1 MANQDYKARHDAA
14 MQNPQTPE
22 EHMLVELTYRLDILA
37 HRYKDDA
44 AMIPAV
50 EKLGS
55 AIIALLNDNTGRLDQ
70 GLLDAHVRSE
80 VESAGGDS
88 DEL

>member
-1 MANQDYKARHDAA
+1 MADQDYKARHNAA

-22 EHMLVELTYRLDILA
+22 ENMLVELTYRLDILA
-37 HRYKDDA
+37 NRYKDDA

-55 AIIALLNDNTGRLDQ
+55 AIISLLNDNTGRLDQ
-70 GLLDAHVRSE
+70 GLLDAHVRAE
-80 VESAGGDS
+80 VAAAGGDT
-88 DEL
+88 DDL